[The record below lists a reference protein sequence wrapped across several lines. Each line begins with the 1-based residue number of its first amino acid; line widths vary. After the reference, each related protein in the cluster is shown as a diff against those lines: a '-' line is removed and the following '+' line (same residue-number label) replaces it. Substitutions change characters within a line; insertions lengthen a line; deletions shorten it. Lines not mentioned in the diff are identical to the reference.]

1 MNARNGY
8 FCPML
13 RYEDVRKKIPIQITV
28 LGGGSWATA
37 LIKILCENH
46 VRVKWWIRR
55 KSDVDFIRKY
65 NHNPSYLTDVVINPR
80 KVKTY
85 HKMSDALQGTEY
97 LILAVPA
104 AFIPSTLK
112 ELNKKHLEGKKI
124 VSAIKGMIPD
134 EHLLVTDWIEKTFDL
149 AKGQSCVIAGPC
161 HAEEIALEKQ
171 SYLTIASP
179 NVALAQSFADLLQG
193 RYMQS
198 HAISDLYGVEYCAVI
213 KNIVA
218 IACGITRGLGYGDNF
233 QAVLVS
239 NAMQEIKR
247 FLDEVYPQ
255 AQRDLNS
262 SGYLGDL
269 LVTAYSQ
276 FSRNRTFGNMLGR
289 GYSVKSAQME
299 MNMVAEGYYA
309 VRSIHLIAEKHQLD
323 LPIVRAVHQIVY
335 EKVAPKEA
343 MAALTL
349 ALK

>member
-1 MNARNGY
+1 MVK
-8 FCPML
+8 FEEL
-13 RYEDVRKKIPIQITV
+13 KKKIPTHITV

-37 LIKILCENH
+37 LVKILCENN
-46 VRVKWWIRR
+46 VKIKWWIRR

-85 HKMSDALQGTEY
+85 HKMSDALNGTEII
-97 LILAVPA
+97 ILAIPA

-112 ELNKKHLEGKKI
+112 DLNKKHFEGKKI

-134 EHLLVTDWIEKTFDL
+134 ENLLVTDWIEKAFNL
-149 AKGQSCVIAGPC
+149 PLGNSCVIAGPC

-179 NVALAQSFADLLQG
+179 NLETAQSFANLLHS
-193 RYMQS
+193 RFMQA
-198 HAISDLYGVEYCAVI
+198 HAIGDLYGVEYCAVI
-213 KNIVA
+213 KNIIA
-218 IACGITRGLGYGDNF
+218 IACGITRGLGFGDNF

-239 NAMQEIKR
+239 NAMQEIKE
-247 FLDEVYPQ
+247 FLDKVYP
-255 AQRDLNS
+255 ATNRDLNS

-289 GYSVKSAQME
+289 GYSVKSAQIE
-299 MNMVAEGYYA
+299 MNMIAEGYYA
-309 VRSIHLIAEKHQLD
+309 VKSIYLISKEHGLN
-323 LPIVRAVHQIVY
+323 LPIIDAVYRIVY
-335 EKVAPKEA
+335 EKASPKEE
-343 MAALTL
+343 MGK
-349 ALK
+349 LKGFLK